1 MQMEKLI
8 KKQVT
13 LSIFSFVLI
22 SLLII
27 GTSSAYLRGITT
39 TSSYNS
45 QIGKLNV
52 LFNNG
57 NTISL
62 SMDPLEDSDAL
73 ARTDNIYDFSV
84 VNNGKSNLEDIPY
97 TYKVFLTKGE
107 GSATD
112 FDARFIK
119 YCLIEGEEG
128 EDVSNNEFTEENCIS
143 RSLSNTS
150 TFNKIQI
157 ASMENLTILSGK
169 NSKSYRLKIWLSNE
183 YAEQFIPNEMIGK
196 SFKIDISICGQ
207 SGTSLSDLK
216 SC

>member
-1 MQMEKLI
+1 MRMEKLI

-22 SLLII
+22 SFLII
-27 GTSSAYLRGITT
+27 GTSSAYLRGVTT

-57 NTISL
+57 STISL
-62 SMDPLEDSDAL
+62 TMDPTEDSIAL
-73 ARTDNIYDFSV
+73 TNTDNIYNFSV
-84 VNNGKSNLEDIPY
+84 INNGSGNLEDIPY
-97 TYKVFLTKGE
+97 TYKIFLKKSD

-112 FDARFIK
+112 FDTRFIK
-119 YCLIEGEEG
+119 YCLIEGDEG
-128 EDVSNNEFTEENCIS
+128 VDVSTTAFTEENCNFQA
-143 RSLSNTS
+143 LSNTP
-150 TFNKIQI
+150 TFNKLQI
-157 ASMENLTILSGK
+157 ASMENLTTLSGK
-169 NSKSYRLKIWLSNE
+169 NSKSYRLKVWLSNKYGEE
-183 YAEQFIPNEMIGK
+183 YISNEMIGK
-196 SFKIDISICGQ
+196 TFSIDISICGQ